1 MVASRRFFTIL
12 LIVLTVAQGLTQFL
26 GPPVAVTA
34 AEVALPKQQEA
45 AVEPLPPVGQEK
57 LTTELAEG
65 EAEVV
70 PWEPGDSLEVVEPDE
85 AGKYTAWNAVRI
97 EALILW
103 RDAPQ
108 TVPLVD
114 FAAGGRA
121 LDARDLHAAGAAGPR
136 FTLLSEGANGEGSE
150 IGYFDVAS
158 FQAARALPTVAG
170 GYTTVAGLDGAGS
183 TSIDG
188 ATAGLSSRI
197 KSLEVIGRQRTSQRW
212 VSTSGFRWVEWQE
225 SFSLLTGPETF
236 NARAI
241 NSLYGHQ
248 WGLEGVLWRPTT
260 ALALEGVAKAGIYG
274 NVSKQDSLLASS
286 GGLSS
291 IATDTARVAFVGE
304 TGLTGTWQVR
314 EWLRARAGYQ
324 ALWLGGIAS
333 ATNQLQGQS
342 LAAGSPLGGSTN
354 TCGSVVLQGVSLG
367 LEAHW

>member
-1 MVASRRFFTIL
+1 MVASRC
-12 LIVLTVAQGLTQFL
+12 G
-26 GPPVAVTA
+26 VAVLRVAPLLALVVTLWPSRSTL
-34 AEVALPKQQEA
+34 AEEE
-45 AVEPLPPVGQEK
+45 AVEPLPAVKQVP
-57 LTTELAEG
+57 LTAELAEG

-70 PWEPGDSLEVVEPDE
+70 PWEPGNALEVVEPDE
-85 AGKYTAWNAVRI
+85 EGKYTRWSAVRV
-97 EALILW
+97 EALLLW

-108 TVPLVD
+108 SVPLVD

-121 LDARDLHAAGAAGPR
+121 LDARDLHAGGAAGPR
-136 FTLLSEGANGEGSE
+136 FTLLSEDTDGEGSE

-158 FQAARALPTVAG
+158 FQATRALPTVAG
-170 GYTTVAGLDGAGS
+170 GFTTVTGLDGAAG
-183 TSIDG
+183 TSVDG

-197 KSLEVIGRQRTSQRW
+197 KSLEVIGRARTSQRW

-225 SFSLLTGPETF
+225 SVSLLTGAERF
-236 NARAI
+236 GARAI

-274 NVSKQDSLLASS
+274 NVSKQDSLLAGS

-304 TGLTGTWQVR
+304 TGLTGSWQVR

-342 LAAGSPLGGSTN
+342 LAAGSPQRGSTN
-354 TCGSVVLQGVSLG
+354 TGGSVVLQGINLG

>member
-1 MVASRRFFTIL
+1 MVASRRFSVIL
-12 LIVLTVAQGLTQFL
+12 LIVLAVAPVGTQL
-26 GPPVAVTA
+26 PGPPVAVLA
-34 AEVALPKQQEA
+34 SEVTLAQGE
-45 AVEPLPPVGQEK
+45 AVEPLPAVGQET
-57 LTTELAEG
+57 LSSELAEG
-65 EAEVV
+65 EAAVA
-70 PWEPGDSLEVVEPDE
+70 PWEPGDALEVVEPE
-85 AGKYTAWNAVRI
+85 KEGAFTAWSAVRV
-97 EALILW
+97 EALLLW

-108 TVPLVD
+108 STPLVD

-121 LDARDLHAAGAAGPR
+121 IDARDLHAAGAAGPR
-136 FTLLSEGANGEGSE
+136 FTLLSEGTDGEGSE
-150 IGYFDVAS
+150 VGYFDVAS
-158 FQAARALPTVAG
+158 FQATRALPTSAG

-197 KSLEVIGRQRTSQRW
+197 KSLEVIGRERTSERW

-225 SFSLLTGPETF
+225 SFSLQTGPETF
-236 NARAI
+236 ETRAI

-248 WGLEGVLWRPTT
+248 WGLEGVLWRPTA

-274 NVSKQDSLLASS
+274 NVSKQDSALTAA

-324 ALWLGGIAS
+324 AIWLGGIAT

-342 LAAGSPLGGSTN
+342 LVAGSPPRGSTN
-354 TCGSVVLQGVSLG
+354 TGGSAVLQGINLG
-367 LEAHW
+367 LEAQW

>member
-1 MVASRRFFTIL
+1 MVASRRGVAFL
-12 LIVLTVAQGLTQFL
+12 LVVQLL
-26 GPPVAVTA
+26 
-34 AEVALPKQQEA
+34 ALPIALLPSRLTLAEED
-45 AVEPLPPVGQEK
+45 AVEPLPAVRQEP

-70 PWEPGDSLEVVEPDE
+70 PWEPGNGLEVVEPDKQGE
-85 AGKYTAWNAVRI
+85 YTAWSAVRV
-97 EALILW
+97 EALLLW

-108 TVPLVD
+108 SVPLVD

-121 LDARDLHAAGAAGPR
+121 LDARDLHAGGASGPR
-136 FTLLSEGANGEGSE
+136 FTLLSEDTDGEGSE

-158 FQAARALPTVAG
+158 FQATREVPTVAG
-170 GYTTVAGLDGAGS
+170 GYTTVAGLDGAAGMS
-183 TSIDG
+183 LDAAI
-188 ATAGLSSRI
+188 AGLSSRI
-197 KSLEVIGRQRTSQRW
+197 KSLEVIGRQRSSQRW
-212 VSTSGFRWVEWQE
+212 VTTSGFRWVEWQE
-225 SFSLLTGPETF
+225 SFSLLSGPKTF

-248 WGLEGVLWRPTT
+248 WGLEGGLWHPTT

-274 NVSKQDSLLASS
+274 NVSKQDSLLAGS

-342 LAAGSPLGGSTN
+342 LTAGSPQRGSTN
-354 TCGSVVLQGVSLG
+354 TGGSVVLQGINLG

>member
-1 MVASRRFFTIL
+1 MVASRC
-12 LIVLTVAQGLTQFL
+12 G
-26 GPPVAVTA
+26 VAVLRLVPLLA
-34 AEVALPKQQEA
+34 LVVALLPSRSTLAEED
-45 AVEPLPPVGQEK
+45 AVESLPAVKQEP

-65 EAEVV
+65 EAKVV
-70 PWEPGDSLEVVEPDE
+70 PWEPGNALEVVEPD
-85 AGKYTAWNAVRI
+85 ADGKYTRWSAVRV
-97 EALILW
+97 EALLLW

-108 TVPLVD
+108 SLPLVD

-121 LDARDLHAAGAAGPR
+121 LDARDLHAGGAAGPR
-136 FTLLSEGANGEGSE
+136 FTLLSEDTDGEGSE

-158 FQAARALPTVAG
+158 FQATREVPTVAA
-170 GYTTVAGLDGAGS
+170 GYTTVDGLDGAAG

-197 KSLEVIGRQRTSQRW
+197 KSLEVIGRARTSQRW

-225 SFSLLTGPETF
+225 SFSLLTGPERF
-236 NARAI
+236 GARAI

-274 NVSKQDSLLASS
+274 NVSKQDSLLAGS

-342 LAAGSPLGGSTN
+342 LAAGSPQRGSTN
-354 TCGSVVLQGVSLG
+354 TGGSVVLQGVNLG

>member
-1 MVASRRFFTIL
+1 MARCS
-12 LIVLTVAQGLTQFL
+12 
-26 GPPVAVTA
+26 PVDV
-34 AEVALPKQQEA
+34 
-45 AVEPLPPVGQEK
+45 
-57 LTTELAEG
+57 
-65 EAEVV
+65 
-70 PWEPGDSLEVVEPDE
+70 
-85 AGKYTAWNAVRI
+85 
-97 EALILW
+97 
-103 RDAPQ
+103 
-108 TVPLVD
+108 
-114 FAAGGRA
+114 AAGGRA

-170 GYTTVAGLDGAGS
+170 GYTTVAGLDGAAA

-188 ATAGLSSRI
+188 ATAELSSRI

-225 SFSLLTGPETF
+225 SFSLQTGPETF
-236 NARAI
+236 NVRAI

-274 NVSKQDSLLASS
+274 NVSKQDSLLAGS

-291 IATDTARVAFVGE
+291 IATDTARVAFVG
-304 TGLTGTWQVR
+304 

-354 TCGSVVLQGVSLG
+354 TGGSVVLQGVSLG

>member
-1 MVASRRFFTIL
+1 MVASRC
-12 LIVLTVAQGLTQFL
+12 G
-26 GPPVAVTA
+26 VAVLRLVPLLA
-34 AEVALPKQQEA
+34 LVVALLPSRSTLAEED
-45 AVEPLPPVGQEK
+45 AVESLPAVKQEP

-70 PWEPGDSLEVVEPDE
+70 PWEPGNALEVVEPDE
-85 AGKYTAWNAVRI
+85 EGKYTRWSAVRV
-97 EALILW
+97 EALLLW

-108 TVPLVD
+108 SLPLVD

-121 LDARDLHAAGAAGPR
+121 LDARDLHAGGAAGPR
-136 FTLLSEGANGEGSE
+136 FTLLSEDTDGEGSE

-158 FQAARALPTVAG
+158 FQATREVPTVAG
-170 GYTTVAGLDGAGS
+170 GYTTVTGLDGTGS
-183 TSIDG
+183 TSVDG

-197 KSLEVIGRQRTSQRW
+197 KSLEVISRARTSQRW

-225 SFSLLTGPETF
+225 SFSLLTGPERF
-236 NARAI
+236 GARAI

-248 WGLEGVLWRPTT
+248 
-260 ALALEGVAKAGIYG
+260 IYG

-342 LAAGSPLGGSTN
+342 LAAGSPQRGSTN
-354 TCGSVVLQGVSLG
+354 TGGSVVLQGVSLG

>member
-1 MVASRRFFTIL
+1 MVASRC
-12 LIVLTVAQGLTQFL
+12 G
-26 GPPVAVTA
+26 VAVLRLVPLLALVVAFLPSRSTL
-34 AEVALPKQQEA
+34 AEED
-45 AVEPLPPVGQEK
+45 AVEPLPAVKQEP
-57 LTTELAEG
+57 LTAELAEG

-70 PWEPGDSLEVVEPDE
+70 PWEPGDALEVVEPDE
-85 AGKYTAWNAVRI
+85 AGKYAAWNAVRI

-136 FTLLSEGANGEGSE
+136 FTLLSEAADGKGSE
-150 IGYFDVAS
+150 VGYFDVAS

-170 GYTTVAGLDGAGS
+170 GYTTVTGLDGAAA

-260 ALALEGVAKAGIYG
+260 TLALEGVAKAGIYG
-274 NVSKQDSLLASS
+274 NVSKQDSLLAGS

-324 ALWLGGIAS
+324 AIWLGGIAS

-342 LAAGSPLGGSTN
+342 LADGSPLGGSTN
-354 TCGSVVLQGVSLG
+354 TGGSVVLQGVSLG

>member
-1 MVASRRFFTIL
+1 MVAFRC
-12 LIVLTVAQGLTQFL
+12 G
-26 GPPVAVTA
+26 VAVLRLAPLLALVVTLLPSRSA
-34 AEVALPKQQEA
+34 LAEED
-45 AVEPLPPVGQEK
+45 AVEPLPAVKQEP

-70 PWEPGDSLEVVEPDE
+70 PWEPGNALEVVEPDE
-85 AGKYTAWNAVRI
+85 EGKYTRWSAVRV
-97 EALILW
+97 EALLLW

-108 TVPLVD
+108 SVPLVD

-121 LDARDLHAAGAAGPR
+121 LDARDLHAGGAAGPR
-136 FTLLSEGANGEGSE
+136 FTLLSEDTDGEGSE

-170 GYTTVAGLDGAGS
+170 GYTTVTGLDGAAG
-183 TSIDG
+183 TSVDG

-197 KSLEVIGRQRTSQRW
+197 KSLEVIGRARTSQRW

-225 SFSLLTGPETF
+225 SVSLLTGAERF
-236 NARAI
+236 GARAI

-274 NVSKQDSLLASS
+274 NVSKQDSLLAGA

-304 TGLTGTWQVR
+304 TGLTGSWQVR

-342 LAAGSPLGGSTN
+342 LAAGSPQRGSTN
-354 TCGSVVLQGVSLG
+354 TGGSVVLQGVSLG

>member
-1 MVASRRFFTIL
+1 MVAFRC
-12 LIVLTVAQGLTQFL
+12 G
-26 GPPVAVTA
+26 VAVLRLFPLLALVVTLLPSRLTL
-34 AEVALPKQQEA
+34 AEED
-45 AVEPLPPVGQEK
+45 AVEPLPAVRQEP

-65 EAEVV
+65 EVEVV
-70 PWEPGDSLEVVEPDE
+70 PWEPGNGLEVVEPDE
-85 AGKYTAWNAVRI
+85 DGKYTRWSAVRV
-97 EALILW
+97 EALLLW

-108 TVPLVD
+108 SVPLVD
-114 FAAGGRA
+114 YAAGGRA
-121 LDARDLHAAGAAGPR
+121 LDARDLHAGGASGPR
-136 FTLLSEGANGEGSE
+136 FTLLSEDTDGEGSE
-150 IGYFDVAS
+150 IGYFDLAS
-158 FQAARALPTVAG
+158 FQATREVPTVAG

-183 TSIDG
+183 TSVDG

-197 KSLEVIGRQRTSQRW
+197 KSLEVIGRARTSQRW

-225 SFSLLTGPETF
+225 SFSLLTGPERF

-354 TCGSVVLQGVSLG
+354 TGGSVVLQGINLG

>member
-1 MVASRRFFTIL
+1 MVASRC
-12 LIVLTVAQGLTQFL
+12 G
-26 GPPVAVTA
+26 VAVLRLVPLLA
-34 AEVALPKQQEA
+34 LVVALLPSRSTLAEED
-45 AVEPLPPVGQEK
+45 AVEPLPAVKQEP

-121 LDARDLHAAGAAGPR
+121 LDARDLHAGGAAGPR

-170 GYTTVAGLDGAGS
+170 GYTTVAGLDGAAA

-188 ATAGLSSRI
+188 ATAELSSRI
-197 KSLEVIGRQRTSQRW
+197 KSLEVIGRQRMSQRW

-274 NVSKQDSLLASS
+274 NVSKQDSLLAGS

-354 TCGSVVLQGVSLG
+354 TGGSVVLQGVSLG

>member
-1 MVASRRFFTIL
+1 MVAFRC
-12 LIVLTVAQGLTQFL
+12 G
-26 GPPVAVTA
+26 VAVLRLFPLLALVVTLLPSRLTL
-34 AEVALPKQQEA
+34 AEED
-45 AVEPLPPVGQEK
+45 AVEPLPAVRQEP

-65 EAEVV
+65 EVEVV
-70 PWEPGDSLEVVEPDE
+70 PWEPGNGLEVVEPDE
-85 AGKYTAWNAVRI
+85 DGKYTRWSAVRV
-97 EALILW
+97 EALLLW

-114 FAAGGRA
+114 YAAGGRA
-121 LDARDLHAAGAAGPR
+121 LDARDLHAGGASGPR
-136 FTLLSEGANGEGSE
+136 FTLLSEDTDGEGSE
-150 IGYFDVAS
+150 IGYFDLAS
-158 FQAARALPTVAG
+158 FQATREVPTVAG

-183 TSIDG
+183 TSVDG

-197 KSLEVIGRQRTSQRW
+197 KSLEVIGRARTSQRW

-225 SFSLLTGPETF
+225 SFSLLTGPERF

-342 LAAGSPLGGSTN
+342 LAAGSPQRGSTN
-354 TCGSVVLQGVSLG
+354 TGGSVVLQGVNLG

>member
-1 MVASRRFFTIL
+1 MVASRC
-12 LIVLTVAQGLTQFL
+12 G
-26 GPPVAVTA
+26 VAVLRLVPLLA
-34 AEVALPKQQEA
+34 LVVALLPSRSTLAEED
-45 AVEPLPPVGQEK
+45 AVESLPAVKQEP

-65 EAEVV
+65 EAKVV
-70 PWEPGDSLEVVEPDE
+70 PWEPGNALEVVEPD
-85 AGKYTAWNAVRI
+85 ADGKYTRWSAVRV
-97 EALILW
+97 EALLLW

-108 TVPLVD
+108 SLPLVD

-121 LDARDLHAAGAAGPR
+121 LDARDLHAGGAAGPR
-136 FTLLSEGANGEGSE
+136 FTLLSEDTDGEGSE

-158 FQAARALPTVAG
+158 FQATREVPTVAA
-170 GYTTVAGLDGAGS
+170 GYTTVTGLDGAGS
-183 TSIDG
+183 TSVDG

-197 KSLEVIGRQRTSQRW
+197 KSLEVIGRARTSQRW

-342 LAAGSPLGGSTN
+342 LAAGSPQRGSTN
-354 TCGSVVLQGVSLG
+354 TGGSVVLQGVNLG